1 MNTIIQ
7 ERNIMNTMIKRCL
20 ACAAL
25 IAATTAFGGFKYQS
39 TLTVGGYTGEATLE
53 DFPMLVRVPAT
64 VATKCQADGKDIAFS
79 STDGATTYPHEIDE
93 WNPSGESL
101 VWVKLPALAKGTSL
115 VMKFGN
121 EAATDFPSYCT
132 DGSVWTGCFGVYHM
146 NEYGAVEGTTSYTAY
161 DSSAKKMNL
170 AAQGA
175 GSLASMVSVSGP
187 VGRARQNSNKM
198 DWSNANR
205 LVGSAYT
212 LDSDTAPFAVSFWYY
227 MNSKSNSHYL
237 MGRKGARNT
246 TDGGWLIDTGDNG
259 LRLHGST
266 TSQDRSYNIPSCA
279 GSTWYHV
286 VVKFNGT
293 EAKVYLNGELKST
306 VTLNS
311 TPTHSCTRVFT
322 MGSNETG
329 GTASLNGSYDEVR
342 LMSVLPSDA
351 RIAAEHANMTVADYV
366 TFGVIEELAAG
377 NTLIVSADVVYPGIS
392 FSPAAG
398 ESAMTAGEVT
408 CTATAGKVDVGDG
421 VRAWVTG
428 WELTVTDAE
437 GQKTVTS
444 GEGTSCTFTH
454 EEGAGDA
461 LVWKTACEY
470 AVTVTSS
477 DETKGTVTGSG
488 WYAPGTAVTLTA
500 TPKGDNYFSG
510 WSGDLGEADPMAKT
524 IVVTADAA
532 KTLVATFID
541 RPILTVTAVSEDE
554 AEGMVTGGGQ
564 VPLGDTMS
572 IVARAKE
579 GYVFAGWTGTGV
591 PAGFET
597 SYYLEV
603 PVLEAMSL
611 VATFIEKGATYTFKP
626 VTKSGSNYSWTEPTN
641 WTGGE
646 VPPNDG
652 TANVVIDA
660 SAAFT
665 MSFGGV
671 QKVRSLSFVGAGKMT
686 QENWNGRGIEVG
698 AGGITVAEGAARPK
712 FTSNN
717 CLKLSASQKWTL
729 RGTSDFSVSDLV
741 GDAKI
746 VVEIVGPANV
756 SVTKTNFKGRIVTTA
771 GQAPV
776 VAGTGFNLVTEAY
789 AEGDPCETG
798 DRTIPLDVPNG
809 DWNPG
814 AVHGAT
820 ISTPLELSLT
830 GAENVHVSVNQYDY
844 SVTNLY
850 RLTGAVKGAMPTGAN
865 YLNFMQAANGQSQ
878 YPLVSRIIF
887 DDDASAFVGNNAR
900 VSLTGVAI
908 ELTQQNSLFAGD
920 DIAAFDLGGSL
931 AYRLTRSNWG
941 VGRGNLSAVYLGD
954 GVSVP
959 GEIWLDP
966 YRQWKSNPKADG
978 QIGMLSPGESTF
990 SGNIVC
996 TNGYSASANAD
1007 VGVGEMQVYA
1017 TVGAKVNLTGKVIG
1031 TTDGRL
1037 RVLGGGEVVFTGDN
1051 AAMGGLD
1058 IQAGRV
1064 QLGSSTAAG
1073 AGAISLGVTC
1083 PEVVDVKA
1091 FAPMADGVSFK
1102 AAANVNLA
1110 FGGVALESGDKVIS
1124 GRTAGVYTYGG
1135 GTTRTLDS
1143 TPEGNARAR
1152 IASGDA
1158 FGGKS
1163 VFRYAVDNCTYWLL
1177 ESDTTE
1183 PETGVL
1189 AKNGVTIAN
1198 GIVVADNK
1206 SAGASTIGSADA
1218 SVVTFAGDIT
1228 LEKNVVFEAAAGS
1241 TVNVTGQIINEGG
1254 FNVGFAGLGTVK
1266 FANGLD
1272 VSGRNLVVRI
1282 PVSQIP
1288 EEDRGRYVL
1297 TQGLTGLPTSVT
1309 MVDESGAEITNPKW
1323 SLSYSG
1329 GRIVFRTGSA
1339 GLLLLVR

>member
-1 MNTIIQ
+1 MSSQTN
-7 ERNIMNTMIKRCL
+7 RVV
-20 ACAAL
+20 ACFVVLVAGV
-25 IAATTAFGGFKYQS
+25 AFGGFKYQS
-39 TLTVGGYTGEATLE
+39 TLSVGGYTGDDALAN
-53 DFPMLVRVPAT
+53 FPLLVRVPASI
-64 VATKCQADGKDIAFS
+64 AEKCQSDGKDIAFS

-121 EAATDFPSYCT
+121 EAATASSEDAAA
-132 DGSVWTGCFGVYHM
+132 VWSEYTAVWHL
-146 NEYGAVEGTTSYTAY
+146 NETAGAGTTDFAAY
-161 DSSAKKMNL
+161 DSTANGLTLRAVAGDKKTDGDIVNMQPESAPM
-170 AAQGA
+170 G
-175 GSLASMVSVSGP
+175 GY
-187 VGRARQNSNKM
+187 GR
-198 DWSNANR
+198 
-205 LVGSAYT
+205 LLGT
-212 LDSDTAPFAVSFWYY
+212 LDGWVDGNALVCDEIDAFNALGDTFAVSCWIHEDAVHDQNMIFGRKNAPRSDNDGWLVGYNGFY
-227 MNSKSNSHYL
+227 IQFGKSNSTA
-237 MGRKGARNT
+237 AR
-246 TDGGWLIDTGDNG
+246 
-259 LRLHGST
+259 
-266 TSQDRSYNIPSCA
+266 
-279 GSTWYHV
+279 
-286 VVKFNGT
+286 KFNTNNGAWQHLTFVYSGT
-293 EAKVYLNGELKST
+293 SAIQYKNGSEKYT
-306 VTLNS
+306 G
-311 TPTHSCTRVFT
+311 T
-322 MGSNETG
+322 MPNAATTTTYKFAIGANENGTG
-329 GTASLNGSYDEVR
+329 GHRFKGGFDEFRIRGTV
-342 LMSVLPSDA
+342 PSDE
-351 RIAAEHANMTVADYV
+351 RVAAEYANMTVTDYV

-554 AEGMVTGGGQ
+554 AKGMVTGGGQ

-603 PVLEAMSL
+603 PVLEAMDL
-611 VATFIEKGATYTFKP
+611 VATFIPKGTTYTFTP
-626 VTKSGSNYSWTEPTN
+626 VTKSGNVYSWTEATN

-686 QENWNGRGIEVG
+686 QETWNGRGVMVG
-698 AGGITVAEGAARPK
+698 AGGISVAEGAARPK
-712 FTSNN
+712 FYSNG
-717 CLKLSASQKWTL
+717 CLTIAASQKWTI

-741 GDAKI
+741 GDANV

-756 SVTKTNFKGRIVTTA
+756 SVTKTNFKGRIVTTS
-771 GQAPV
+771 GQTPV
-776 VAGTGFNLVTEAY
+776 VAGAGFKLATEAY

-798 DRTIPLDVPNG
+798 DRTVTLDLPNG

-820 ISTPLELSLT
+820 ITTPLELSLS
-830 GAENVHVSVNQYDY
+830 GGENVHFGVNQYDY
-844 SVTNLY
+844 SVTNIY
-850 RLTGAVKGAMPTGAN
+850 RFTGAVKGVLPAWPN
-865 YLNFMQAANGQSQ
+865 YLGFIQASVQNPSQ
-878 YPLVSRIIF
+878 YPLVSRIVF
-887 DDDASAFVGNNAR
+887 DGDASAFVGNNAR

-908 ELTQQNSLFAGD
+908 ELTKQNSLFAGS
-920 DIAAFDLGGSL
+920 DIAGFDLGGSL
-931 AYRLTRSNWG
+931 AYRLTKSNWG

-954 GVSVP
+954 GVTVP

-966 YRQWKSNPKADG
+966 YREYTTNPKSDG
-978 QIGMLSPGESTF
+978 QIGMLSPGEATF

-996 TNGYSASANAD
+996 TNGYSESAKAA

-1017 TVGAKVNLTGKVIG
+1017 AIGATVNLTGDVIG

-1037 RVLGGGEVVFTGDN
+1037 RILGGGEIVFAGN
-1051 AAMGGLD
+1051 NVLMGGLD

-1073 AGAISLGVTC
+1073 AGTISLGVTC
-1083 PEVVDVKA
+1083 PEVVDARA
-1091 FAPMADGVSFK
+1091 FAPMADTAAFK
-1102 AAANVNLA
+1102 TAGNSVTRA
-1110 FGGVALESGDKVIS
+1110 FGGVALQADDAVIC
-1124 GRTAGVYTYGG
+1124 GRKENVYTFGG
-1135 GTTRTLDS
+1135 DTTRTVKS
-1143 TPEGNARAR
+1143 TPDANARAR
-1152 IASGDA
+1152 IAEGQA

-1163 VFRYAVDNCTYWLL
+1163 VFRYAVDNCKYWLL
-1177 ESDTTE
+1177 ESDTTD
-1183 PETGVL
+1183 PEVAVL
-1189 AKNGVTIAN
+1189 AKNGATIAN
-1198 GIVVADNK
+1198 AINVADNK
-1206 SAGASTIGSADA
+1206 SAGASSIGSADA
-1218 SVVTFAGDIT
+1218 SSVMFSGDIT
-1228 LEKNVVFEAAAGS
+1228 LAKDVVFEAAAGS